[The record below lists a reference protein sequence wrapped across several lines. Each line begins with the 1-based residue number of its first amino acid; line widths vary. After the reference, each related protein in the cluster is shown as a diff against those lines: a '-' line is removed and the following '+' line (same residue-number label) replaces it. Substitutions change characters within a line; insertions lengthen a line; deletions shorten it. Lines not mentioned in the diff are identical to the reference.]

1 MKKIYLAAAV
11 MALALGMTACSSKTE
26 ETAAQTEA
34 AAQASSAEA
43 DTEDLEVEYFDGSV
57 NVVEESVVTVAD
69 AEGTEHKFDI
79 SQAELL
85 GADTVDV
92 GDEVE
97 VSYVAG
103 SLSEDTT
110 AALEIEVL
118 VSAAEEE
125 IEEPLADEVINGTIA
140 EVGEGTLTLET
151 DDGTYTFNTLIGQQV
166 TEGGLNAGT
175 AAEVTYYGDL
185 EDTDDLP
192 VITRIVTEDA
202 MDSEDASI
210 YTLTGTVAEAG
221 EGYVV
226 LDTADP
232 SNTFFTF
239 EGDVFVGVQ
248 VGDTITVIYEGS
260 LTAWT
265 IPAVGVR

>member
-85 GADTVDV
+85 GADTVGV

-97 VSYVAG
+97 VSYVA
-103 SLSEDTT
+103 
-110 AALEIEVL
+110 
-118 VSAAEEE
+118 
-125 IEEPLADEVINGTIA
+125 
-140 EVGEGTLTLET
+140 
-151 DDGTYTFNTLIGQQV
+151 
-166 TEGGLNAGT
+166 
-175 AAEVTYYGDL
+175 
-185 EDTDDLP
+185 
-192 VITRIVTEDA
+192 
-202 MDSEDASI
+202 
-210 YTLTGTVAEAG
+210 
-221 EGYVV
+221 
-226 LDTADP
+226 
-232 SNTFFTF
+232 
-239 EGDVFVGVQ
+239 
-248 VGDTITVIYEGS
+248 
-260 LTAWT
+260 
-265 IPAVGVR
+265 